1 MRILLTIFTFLLTQ
15 TIYAQVINISEMQPP
30 AEFENIHVEKLATDS
45 LSTSFVIWVKQE
57 VKSHYH
63 AFHTETLYVLEGTGV
78 FNLGEKVVNLA
89 PGDFIEIPK
98 GTFHSVFITSPTPMK
113 VLSVQAPEF
122 NGKDRIF
129 AGQLKRPGSE

>member
-1 MRILLTIFTFLLTQ
+1 MRIVLTILGILCLLNVK
-15 TIYAQVINISEMQPP
+15 AQVTNINEMQPP
-30 AEFENIHVEKLATDS
+30 ADLENIHVEKLASDS
-45 LSTSFVIWVKQE
+45 LSTSFVIWVKQQ

-78 FNLGEKVVNLA
+78 FNLGEKVINLG

-98 GTFHSVFITSPTPMK
+98 GTYHSVYVTSSIPMK

-122 NGKDRIF
+122 HGKDRIF
-129 AGQLKRPGSE
+129 AGQLKKPASK